1 VDNNLQFVAR
11 HGYSVLFVWVL
22 AEQAGL
28 PIPSLP
34 ILLAMGAMAA
44 TGEMSFGVTLA
55 LAVFAT
61 LIADLGWYELGRRKG
76 MRVLHFLCKVSLEP
90 DSCVRQT
97 ESAFSKQGLRSLLVA
112 KFIPGLSTAA
122 PPLAGIFRLSIWRFL
137 LYDAIGTVAWAGLF
151 IGMGAAFS
159 KQIESIEQ
167 RITQFG
173 ASLLTIALLALGLYM
188 AWKFVKRELF
198 IRELRV
204 ARLQPLELKQMMD
217 AGEDV
222 FIVDLRHPVDFEA
235 NPYSIVGALRIS
247 PEELGERH
255 DQIPRDRDIIL
266 YCT

>member
-1 VDNNLQFVAR
+1 MDSNLLFVER

-28 PIPSLP
+28 PIPSMP

-44 TGEMSFGVTLA
+44 TGDVSLGMTLA
-55 LAVFAT
+55 LAVIAT

-76 MRVLHFLCKVSLEP
+76 MRVLHFLCRVSLEP

-97 ESAFSKQGLRSLLVA
+97 EAAFSKQGLRSLLVA

-122 PPLAGIFRLSIWRFL
+122 PPLAGVFRLSIWRFL

-151 IGMGAAFS
+151 IGLGAAFS
-159 KQIESIEQ
+159 RQIESIED

-173 ASLLTIALLALGLYM
+173 ASLLTVALIALAIYM

-217 AGEDV
+217 AGKDV
-222 FIVDLRHPVDFEA
+222 FIVDLRHSVEYDA
-235 NPYSIVGALRIS
+235 DPYSIAGALRIS

-255 DQIPRDRDIIL
+255 ELIPRDRDIIL